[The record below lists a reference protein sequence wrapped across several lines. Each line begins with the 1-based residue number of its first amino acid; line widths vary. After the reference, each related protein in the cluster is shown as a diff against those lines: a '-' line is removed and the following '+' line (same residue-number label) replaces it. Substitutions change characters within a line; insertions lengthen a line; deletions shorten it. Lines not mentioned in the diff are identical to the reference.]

1 MSQTT
6 ITLAFEQWKAQ
17 QGTTGEPVLLDE
29 FVFANVPAL
38 DPDQPVDRNET
49 LPPAEQIVHRQ
60 AVSRKGVVNDNA
72 MVHSVVLGADVGD
85 FSFNWIGLIN
95 KASGTLAMIVHAPL
109 QQKLKTAE
117 GQQGNVLTR
126 SFLMEY
132 NGAQAETGINTPAET
147 WQIDFTARMAGMD
160 ERQRLENIDIFGAAA
175 FFGDGYLVGKS
186 GNQFYVTKGTG
197 YVAGLRTTLAEN
209 LNITVTTR
217 PVKVWLDVCWTGT
230 LTSVWGVQSRITVA
244 DNLADYVQNG
254 VQHYVFAVA
263 GIDEN
268 GNITD
273 LRPKGTLN
281 EQQASDAL
289 RKHEQSRNHPDA
301 TTSAKGFTQLSSA
314 TDSTSEEQAATPK
327 AVKIA
332 MDNAAARLA
341 KDRNGSDIPDKPLF
355 VQNIGLGNV
364 LFKGDGRFLAGTFVS
379 DAIDRTS
386 IGARAATGCQ
396 FMRAH
401 QAPDAPDLVSFWQII
416 TLSEVVSP
424 TTVVDVLAVSGNN
437 VLFGHGTGAGITS
450 WRHVAMLEG
459 GAFTGGISAPNMRG
473 DTLVTVGDGTGGMAK
488 GDVDGAGF
496 NGNNLNIKSWN
507 GIGFQNSEDLAIRA
521 YISTRL
527 GVIAAA
533 ENLQAGNAIFNKNG
547 DVYGDIW
554 GTGSGPGWL
563 SAYIAGRPLR
573 QYITMVGV
581 YQNDKTKPFM
591 LHDDGSGVFLATTD
605 MLSGYVQSIRF
616 GAVEHGN
623 LYRSPGFADQL
634 GYVITGVENGDSNDT
649 PDRIQRR
656 LLQLKVNGQWY
667 TVGT

>member
-1 MSQTT
+1 MSVTYGCCFCLSGRKRECTELIRPLRKKDKFGQGKNGFTNGDPAT
-6 ITLAFEQWKAQ
+6 GRRATDLNSDMWDAVQEEVCTVIEAAGIPLSKGEHTQLHAAIGRLIYEQVKTRLEKNQ
-17 QGTTGEPVLLDE
+17 
-29 FVFANVPAL
+29 N
-38 DPDQPVDRNET
+38 
-49 LPPAEQIVHRQ
+49 
-60 AVSRKGVVNDNA
+60 
-72 MVHSVVLGADVGD
+72 GAD
-85 FSFNWIGLIN
+85 
-95 KASGTLAMIVHAPL
+95 
-109 QQKLKTAE
+109 
-117 GQQGNVLTR
+117 
-126 SFLMEY
+126 
-132 NGAQAETGINTPAET
+132 
-147 WQIDFTARMAGMD
+147 
-160 ERQRLENIDIFGAAA
+160 
-175 FFGDGYLVGKS
+175 
-186 GNQFYVTKGTG
+186 
-197 YVAGLRTTLAEN
+197 
-209 LNITVTTR
+209 
-217 PVKVWLDVCWTGT
+217 
-230 LTSVWGVQSRITVA
+230 
-244 DNLADYVQNG
+244 
-254 VQHYVFAVA
+254 
-263 GIDEN
+263 
-268 GNITD
+268 
-273 LRPKGTLN
+273 
-281 EQQASDAL
+281 
-289 RKHEQSRNHPDA
+289 
-301 TTSAKGFTQLSSA
+301 
-314 TDSTSEEQAATPK
+314 
-327 AVKIA
+327 
-332 MDNAAARLA
+332 
-341 KDRNGSDIPDKPLF
+341 IPNKPLF
-355 VQNIGLGNV
+355 LQNVGLVDV

-401 QAPDAPDLVSFWQII
+401 QAPDAPDQVSFWQII

-437 VLFGHGTGAGITS
+437 VLFGHGTGTGITS
-450 WRHVAMLEG
+450 WRQVAMLEG

-533 ENLQAGNAIFNKNG
+533 ENLQAGSAIFNKNG

-554 GTGSGPGWL
+554 GGGSGPGWL
-563 SAYIAGRPLR
+563 SAFVASKPAR

-667 TVGT
+667 TVGA

>member
-1 MSQTT
+1 MISLEDASLT
-6 ITLAFEQWKAQ
+6 KK
-17 QGTTGEPVLLDE
+17 G
-29 FVFANVPAL
+29 
-38 DPDQPVDRNET
+38 
-49 LPPAEQIVHRQ
+49 IV
-60 AVSRKGVVNDNA
+60 K
-72 MVHSVVLGADVGD
+72 
-85 FSFNWIGLIN
+85 
-95 KASGTLAMIVHAPL
+95 
-109 QQKLKTAE
+109 
-117 GQQGNVLTR
+117 
-126 SFLMEY
+126 
-132 NGAQAETGINTPAET
+132 
-147 WQIDFTARMAGMD
+147 
-160 ERQRLENIDIFGAAA
+160 
-175 FFGDGYLVGKS
+175 
-186 GNQFYVTKGTG
+186 
-197 YVAGLRTTLAEN
+197 
-209 LNITVTTR
+209 
-217 PVKVWLDVCWTGT
+217 
-230 LTSVWGVQSRITVA
+230 
-244 DNLADYVQNG
+244 
-254 VQHYVFAVA
+254 
-263 GIDEN
+263 
-268 GNITD
+268 
-273 LRPKGTLN
+273 
-281 EQQASDAL
+281 
-289 RKHEQSRNHPDA
+289 
-301 TTSAKGFTQLSSA
+301 LSSA
-314 TDSTSEEQAATPK
+314 TDSDSEALAATPK
-327 AVKIA
+327 AVKAVMSEAQTKAPLDSPAFTGTPTTPTPPDDAKGLQTANAEFVRKLIA
-332 MDNAAARLA
+332 ALVGSVPESLDTLQELAAALGNDPNFATTMTNALA
-341 KDRNGSDIPDKPLF
+341 GKMDKAANGADIPNKPLF
-355 VQNIGLGNV
+355 LQNVGLVDV

-401 QAPDAPDLVSFWQII
+401 QAPDAPDQVSFWQII

-450 WRHVAMLEG
+450 WRQVAMLEG

-507 GIGFQNSEDLAIRA
+507 GIGFQNSEDLAIRV

-533 ENLQAGNAIFNKNG
+533 ENLQAGSAIFNKNG

-554 GTGSGPGWL
+554 GGGSGPGWL
-563 SAYIAGRPLR
+563 SAFVASKPAR

-667 TVGT
+667 TVGA

>member
-17 QGTTGEPVLLDE
+17 QGATGESVLLDE
-29 FVFANVPAL
+29 FVFANVPGL

-72 MVHSVVLGADVGD
+72 VVHSVVLGADVGD

-254 VQHYVFAVA
+254 IQHYVFAVA

-401 QAPDAPDLVSFWQII
+401 QAPDAPDQVSFWQII

>member
-1 MSQTT
+1 MHRIDTPTAQKDKFGQGKNGFTNGDPATGRRATDLNSDMWDAVQEEVCTVIEAAGIPLSKGEHT
-6 ITLAFEQWKAQ
+6 QLHAAIGRLIYEQVKTRLEKNQ
-17 QGTTGEPVLLDE
+17 
-29 FVFANVPAL
+29 N
-38 DPDQPVDRNET
+38 
-49 LPPAEQIVHRQ
+49 
-60 AVSRKGVVNDNA
+60 
-72 MVHSVVLGADVGD
+72 GAD
-85 FSFNWIGLIN
+85 
-95 KASGTLAMIVHAPL
+95 
-109 QQKLKTAE
+109 
-117 GQQGNVLTR
+117 
-126 SFLMEY
+126 
-132 NGAQAETGINTPAET
+132 
-147 WQIDFTARMAGMD
+147 
-160 ERQRLENIDIFGAAA
+160 
-175 FFGDGYLVGKS
+175 
-186 GNQFYVTKGTG
+186 
-197 YVAGLRTTLAEN
+197 
-209 LNITVTTR
+209 
-217 PVKVWLDVCWTGT
+217 
-230 LTSVWGVQSRITVA
+230 
-244 DNLADYVQNG
+244 
-254 VQHYVFAVA
+254 
-263 GIDEN
+263 
-268 GNITD
+268 
-273 LRPKGTLN
+273 
-281 EQQASDAL
+281 
-289 RKHEQSRNHPDA
+289 
-301 TTSAKGFTQLSSA
+301 
-314 TDSTSEEQAATPK
+314 
-327 AVKIA
+327 
-332 MDNAAARLA
+332 
-341 KDRNGSDIPDKPLF
+341 IPNKPLF
-355 VQNIGLGNV
+355 LQNVGLVDV

-401 QAPDAPDLVSFWQII
+401 QAPDAPDQVSFWQII

-437 VLFGHGTGAGITS
+437 VLFGHGTGTGITS
-450 WRHVAMLEG
+450 WRQVAMLEG

-533 ENLQAGNAIFNKNG
+533 ENLQAGSAIFNKNG

-554 GTGSGPGWL
+554 GGGSGPGWL
-563 SAYIAGRPLR
+563 SAFVASKPAR

-634 GYVITGVENGDSNDT
+634 GYVITGVENGVLERYTRQDPTT
-649 PDRIQRR
+649 P
-656 LLQLKVNGQWY
+656 V
-667 TVGT
+667 TA

>member
-1 MSQTT
+1 MSAKFYTLLTEIGAAKLASAAALGVPLKITHMAVGDGGGVLPTPSAQQTALVAEKRRAALNMLYIDPQNSSQIIAEQVIPET
-6 ITLAFEQWKAQ
+6 EGGWWIREVGLFDETGALIAVGNCPESYKPQLTEGSGRTQTVRMVLITSSTDNITLKIDPAVVLATRKYVDDKALELKVYVDDLMAKHLAAPDPHSQYAPKESPTFTGTPKAPTPAAGNNSSQIANTAFVQAAIAALVASS
-17 QGTTGEPVLLDE
+17 P
-29 FVFANVPAL
+29 AAL
-38 DPDQPVDRNET
+38 D
-49 LPPAEQIVHRQ
+49 
-60 AVSRKGVVNDNA
+60 
-72 MVHSVVLGADVGD
+72 
-85 FSFNWIGLIN
+85 
-95 KASGTLAMIVHAPL
+95 
-109 QQKLKTAE
+109 
-117 GQQGNVLTR
+117 
-126 SFLMEY
+126 
-132 NGAQAETGINTPAET
+132 
-147 WQIDFTARMAGMD
+147 
-160 ERQRLENIDIFGAAA
+160 
-175 FFGDGYLVGKS
+175 
-186 GNQFYVTKGTG
+186 
-197 YVAGLRTTLAEN
+197 
-209 LNITVTTR
+209 
-217 PVKVWLDVCWTGT
+217 
-230 LTSVWGVQSRITVA
+230 
-244 DNLADYVQNG
+244 
-254 VQHYVFAVA
+254 
-263 GIDEN
+263 
-268 GNITD
+268 
-273 LRPKGTLN
+273 TLN
-281 EQQASDAL
+281 ELAAALGNDPNFATTVMNALAGKQPLDTTLTNLSGKDNAGILQYLGLKDAL
-289 RKHEQSRNHPDA
+289 
-301 TTSAKGFTQLSSA
+301 L
-314 TDSTSEEQAATPK
+314 
-327 AVKIA
+327 
-332 MDNAAARLA
+332 
-341 KDRNGSDIPDKPLF
+341 
-355 VQNIGLGNV
+355 
-364 LFKGDGRFLAGTFVS
+364 KGDGRFLAGTFVS

-401 QAPDAPDLVSFWQII
+401 QAPDAPDQVSFWQII

-450 WRHVAMLEG
+450 WRQVAMLEG

-591 LHDDGSGVFLATTD
+591 LHDDGSGVFLATND

-623 LYRSPGFADQL
+623 VYRSPGFADQL
-634 GYVITGVENGDSNDT
+634 GYVITGVENGDSNET

-667 TVGT
+667 TVGA

>member
-1 MSQTT
+1 
-6 ITLAFEQWKAQ
+6 
-17 QGTTGEPVLLDE
+17 
-29 FVFANVPAL
+29 
-38 DPDQPVDRNET
+38 
-49 LPPAEQIVHRQ
+49 
-60 AVSRKGVVNDNA
+60 
-72 MVHSVVLGADVGD
+72 
-85 FSFNWIGLIN
+85 
-95 KASGTLAMIVHAPL
+95 
-109 QQKLKTAE
+109 
-117 GQQGNVLTR
+117 
-126 SFLMEY
+126 
-132 NGAQAETGINTPAET
+132 
-147 WQIDFTARMAGMD
+147 
-160 ERQRLENIDIFGAAA
+160 
-175 FFGDGYLVGKS
+175 
-186 GNQFYVTKGTG
+186 
-197 YVAGLRTTLAEN
+197 
-209 LNITVTTR
+209 
-217 PVKVWLDVCWTGT
+217 
-230 LTSVWGVQSRITVA
+230 
-244 DNLADYVQNG
+244 
-254 VQHYVFAVA
+254 
-263 GIDEN
+263 
-268 GNITD
+268 
-273 LRPKGTLN
+273 
-281 EQQASDAL
+281 
-289 RKHEQSRNHPDA
+289 
-301 TTSAKGFTQLSSA
+301 
-314 TDSTSEEQAATPK
+314 
-327 AVKIA
+327 
-332 MDNAAARLA
+332 
-341 KDRNGSDIPDKPLF
+341 
-355 VQNIGLGNV
+355 
-364 LFKGDGRFLAGTFVS
+364 FLAGTFVS

-401 QAPDAPDLVSFWQII
+401 QAPDAPDQVSFWQII

-623 LYRSPGFADQL
+623 VYRSPGFADQL